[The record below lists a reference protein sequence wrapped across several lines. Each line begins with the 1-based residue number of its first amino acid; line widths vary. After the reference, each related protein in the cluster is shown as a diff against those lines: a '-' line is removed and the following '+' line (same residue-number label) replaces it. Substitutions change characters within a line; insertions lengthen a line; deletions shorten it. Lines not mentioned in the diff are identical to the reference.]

1 MSPAPQDLLPFELPD
16 GEELLWS
23 LSQPL
28 VPAQVKLRCLLWAA
42 VVVLGILALWC
53 LVSDQV
59 GLGLGLGCVAL
70 LCLAGAGEAGAA
82 PHRTSY
88 ALSNRRAF
96 IIEQP
101 TRRGR
106 PCTVIEFRVRPNM
119 VCRVLHR
126 SNGHVDYYLGYQE
139 YGADDKLPRGF
150 INLTPEQD
158 PALILE
164 QLGVKLPTGDKTRN
178 RPCFSYP
185 AEESRR
191 RPGKLLFMAVVA
203 GLGCLLCL
211 HTHGTHLLMT
221 GQETTAHIV
230 NYEQESDHRG
240 RKWTRRTVVVHHP
253 VLSFATPDGQEHK
266 VKSLYGFDNEPK
278 YPVGTQVK
286 VLYDPANPGCA
297 TIRDYG
303 IFYLPGFMLLSFL
316 FFLSLYLRRPKDKQP
331 DYVLIKCG
339 SQHHINH

>member
-1 MSPAPQDLLPFELPD
+1 MSPAPQNLLPFELPD

-23 LSQPL
+23 LSQPP
-28 VPAQVKLRCLLWAA
+28 VPAKVKLRLLLWAVA
-42 VVVLGILALWC
+42 VLLGLLALCC
-53 LVSDQV
+53 LVSDQF
-59 GLGLGLGCVAL
+59 GLGLGLICVVL

-88 ALSNRRAF
+88 VLSNRRAF

-150 INLTPEQD
+150 INLAPEQD
-158 PALILE
+158 PAPILK
-164 QLGVKLPTGDKTRN
+164 QLGVKMPTRDNSRK

-185 AEESRR
+185 PTEESRR

-211 HTHGTHLLMT
+211 DTHGTHLLLA
-221 GQETTAHIV
+221 GQETTAGIV
-230 NYEQESDHRG
+230 SYEQESDRRG

-253 VLSFATPDGQEHK
+253 VLSFTTPNGQEHK

-303 IFYLPGFMLLSFL
+303 MFYLPGFMLLSFL
-316 FFLSLYLRRPKDKQP
+316 FFLSLYLRRPKDQQP

-339 SQHHINH
+339 S